1 MSVGYKNMSEIL
13 KLNRTKKTGNS
24 QFGELYID
32 DVFECYTLENANTLI
47 PTGTH
52 KTSLRTV
59 GGWHDK
65 ESEKEGY
72 SDFKGM
78 VEINVE
84 GRKYIL
90 IHPANQWHELEGCV
104 AVGQSIDEEKELL
117 KSSRKAYYPLYEKI
131 AGQDIKLE
139 IKEKEMIS
147 AIGSIFTKGFVKD
160 VGGVIDK
167 LTTTEEE
174 RLKAKYQIQKLISD
188 QEKSMQQEITKRW
201 EADMKHGSWLSKNV
215 RPGTLVYLVMIYTIL
230 AFTDGNIMDFTIKE
244 NYSEG
249 FIQLLQLFGVAYVGS
264 RGLEKYKGVA
274 K

>member
-1 MSVGYKNMSEIL
+1 MSVGYKNMSKNL
-13 KLNRTKKTGNS
+13 KLTRTKKTGNS

-47 PTGTH
+47 PTGTY

-59 GGWHDK
+59 GGWYNK
-65 ESEKEGY
+65 ESDKEGY

-167 LTTTEEE
+167 LTTTDEE
-174 RLKAKYQIQKLISD
+174 RLKAKYQIEKLIAD
-188 QEKSMQQEITKRW
+188 QEKTAQEAVTKRW
-201 EADMKHGSWLSKNV
+201 EADLKHGTWLTKNI
-215 RPGTLVYLVMIYTIL
+215 RPLTLAYFVIMFTLMS
-230 AFTDGNIMDFTIKE
+230 FTDGNIGDFNIKE
-244 NYSEG
+244 Y
-249 FIQLLQLFGVAYVGS
+249 YVTGYISILGIIIVSYFGS
-264 RGLEKYKGVA
+264 RGLEKVKGVA

>member
-13 KLNRTKKTGNS
+13 KLNRTKKTENS

-47 PTGTH
+47 PTGTYD
-52 KTSLRTV
+52 TSLRTV

-65 ESEKEGY
+65 ESDKEGY

-78 VEINVE
+78 VEIHVE
-84 GRKYIL
+84 GREYIL

-131 AGQDIKLE
+131 AGQEIKLE

-160 VGGVIDK
+160 VGGVIDS
-167 LTTTEEE
+167 LTTSDEE
-174 RLKAKYQIQKLISD
+174 RLEAKYKIEKLISD
-188 QEKSMQQEITKRW
+188 QEKTAQEAVTKRW
-201 EADMKHGSWLSKNV
+201 EADLKHGSWLTKNI
-215 RPGTLVYLVMIYTIL
+215 RPLTLIFLTMMFVSISI
-230 AFTDGNIMDFTIKE
+230 FDGNVA
-244 NYSEG
+244 G
-249 FIQLLQLFGVAYVGS
+249 FEVRKAYVSVYETLLMTVFGAYFAG
-264 RGLEKYKGVA
+264 RTVEKFKGVS

>member
-1 MSVGYKNMSEIL
+1 MREKYKHMSEIL

-47 PTGTH
+47 PTGTYD
-52 KTSLRTV
+52 TSLRTV
-59 GGWHDK
+59 GGWYNK
-65 ESEKEGY
+65 ESDKEGY

-78 VEINVE
+78 VEIHVE

-104 AVGQSIDEEKELL
+104 AVGQSIDEKKELL

-167 LTTTEEE
+167 LTTTDEE
-174 RLKAKYQIQKLISD
+174 RLKAKYQIEKLISD

-215 RPGTLVYLVMIYTIL
+215 RPLLLVYAVLKVSLITFL
-230 AFTDGNIMDFTIKE
+230 DGNVGDFSIKE
-244 NYSEG
+244 SYVSLWEM
-249 FIQLLQLFGVAYVGS
+249 ILLAVIALYCPL
-264 RGLEKYKGVA
+264 RTYEKKTGVA